1 MKRIFLYLS
10 LVLLAF
16 SFYTA
21 RPVLAQSE
29 TPPAGPVGEIR
40 GAVINRNTGKVV
52 AESLEVMLHILDSNF
67 AEKDMKHAQSQP
79 DGTFVFADIPFDANL
94 QFAAMATYEG
104 VTYFSETLPAD
115 LESMQVVMDVPI
127 YETTTDLAT
136 VQVDQ
141 MHVLFDLSTD
151 GLETKELYIVSN
163 TGERTVKDVYDLGN
177 DKFAALK
184 LPLPEDAD
192 YIFFKPDDQDRFI
205 KLKGEFADTYP
216 LLPGDRPTQ
225 IATDYLV
232 PYSGKR
238 TYTYTAPVDTSRI
251 NFIVPEQA
259 GISLTAEGLQGPEVT
274 TLQDGTIYQV
284 YSYSDLKAGTS
295 LSVTLSGTPLGA
307 PKNTSASNALAISVA
322 LLGLAVIG
330 IGVWWWRRPGTTEEE
345 ENGTVATMDEPRL
358 DDLIAE
364 IARLDETYEQ
374 EGLSPEEH
382 QRRRQELMQRA
393 KHLL

>member
-1 MKRIFLYLS
+1 MKPIFVSIFL
-10 LVLLAF
+10 VLFAF
-16 SFYTA
+16 SLYPT

-40 GAVINRNTGKVV
+40 GTVINRNTGKVV

-67 AEKDMKHAQSQP
+67 AEKDMKHAQSLS
-79 DGTFVFADIPFDANL
+79 DGTFIFTDIPFDANL

-104 VTYFSETLPAD
+104 VTYFSETIPAD
-115 LESMQVVMDVPI
+115 LESMQVVMDVPV

-141 MHVLFDLSTD
+141 MHVLFNLSTD

-205 KLKGEFADTYP
+205 KLKGAFADTYP
-216 LLPGDRPTQ
+216 ILPGQPSQ
-225 IATDYLV
+225 IATNYLV
-232 PYSGKR
+232 PYSSER
-238 TYTYTAPVDTSRI
+238 TYTYTAPVDTARMS
-251 NFIVPEQA
+251 FIVPEQA
-259 GISLTAEGLQGPEVT
+259 GISLTAAGLQGPEVT

-295 LSVTLSGTPLGA
+295 LSVTLTGTTPG
-307 PKNTSASNALAISVA
+307 PQKNTNASNALAMSVA
-322 LLGLAVIG
+322 FLGFAI
-330 IGVWWWRRPGTTEEE
+330 IGVGIWWWRRPETTEGE
-345 ENGTVATMDEPRL
+345 ENETVATADQPGL

-364 IARLDETYEQ
+364 IARLDESYAQ
-374 EGLSPEEH
+374 EVLSEEEYEH
-382 QRRRQELMQRA
+382 QRKALMQKA
-393 KHLL
+393 KELL